1 MSNTAQVVII
11 GDGPGG
17 YEGALV
23 ARQLGAEVTLVSSGE
38 IGGSAVL
45 TDCVPSKTLIAT
57 AEAVDEAAAS
67 GYLGVRING
76 HPADK
81 ADFSVDLATVN
92 TRVMELARAQ
102 SNGVAKSLDEAGV
115 RIIKGHGQLTG
126 DDAVTITTTNDDDN
140 TSTKTIPADFILIA
154 TGARPRVLPEAMPD
168 GERILT
174 WEQVYNLTELP
185 EHLIVVGSGVTGAE
199 FASAFHALGSEVT
212 LVSSRDQVLPGED
225 ADAARVLE
233 EVFERRGLHVKAKTR
248 AEKAERNDNTVTVTL
263 NDGTTIT
270 GSHVLMAVG
279 SLPNTENL
287 GLESAGITTDDRG
300 FINVDRVSR
309 TSARHIYAAG
319 DCTGVNMLASVAA
332 MQGRI
337 AMYHALGDA
346 VSPLDASAISSTI
359 FTEPEIATV
368 GLQERDLK
376 EGEFRGEHIML
387 PLRTN
392 ARAKMHGHRDGF
404 VKLFARKGSRIV
416 AGGVIVAPNASE
428 LIHSITLA
436 VDNRL
441 TVDQLAQAFT
451 VYPSLSGSIAEAAR
465 RMHTTH

>member
-1 MSNTAQVVII
+1 VSSTSKVVII

-23 ARQLGAEVTLVSSGE
+23 ARQLRADVTLVSSGE

-57 AEAVDEAAAS
+57 SEAIDQAAAS
-67 GYLGVRING
+67 GYLGVRIDG
-76 HPADK
+76 RPAERS
-81 ADFSVDLATVN
+81 AFTVDLSTVN
-92 TRVMELARAQ
+92 ARILELARAQ
-102 SNGVAKSLDEAGV
+102 SGGIRRHLEDAGV
-115 RIIKGHGQLTG
+115 TVIHGRGTLTS
-126 DDAVTITTTNDDDN
+126 DSTVQVNTADTTLTFDADTI
-140 TSTKTIPADFILIA
+140 LLA
-154 TGARPRVLPEAMPD
+154 TGARPRVLDTAIPD

-174 WEQVYNLTELP
+174 WEQVYNLDALP

-199 FASAFHALGSEVT
+199 FASAFHALGSDVT
-212 LVSSRDQVLPGED
+212 LVSSRDRVLPGED

-233 EVFERRGLHVKAKTR
+233 DVFARRGLEVRSRSRATAARLDGDHVI
-248 AEKAERNDNTVTVTL
+248 VTL
-263 NDGTTIT
+263 DNGSEIA

-279 SLPNTENL
+279 SLPNTEDL
-287 GLESAGITTDDRG
+287 GLEAANIETDDLG
-300 FINVDRVSR
+300 FIAVDRVSR

-346 VSPLDASAISSTI
+346 VAPLESSAVSSTI

-368 GLQERDLK
+368 GLQQRDLDAD
-376 EGEFRGEHIML
+376 EFRGETITL

-416 AGGVIVAPNASE
+416 AGAVIVAPNASE
-428 LIHSITLA
+428 LIHSVTLA

-451 VYPSLSGSIAEAAR
+451 VYPSLSGSVAEAAR
-465 RMHTTH
+465 RMHTTQ

>member
-1 MSNTAQVVII
+1 MSQPSRVVIV

-23 ARQLGAEVTLVSSGE
+23 ARQLGATVTLVSSGE

-57 AEAVDEAAAS
+57 AEAIDEAAAS
-67 GYLGVRING
+67 GYLGVQING
-76 HPADK
+76 HPADT

-92 TRVMELARAQ
+92 KRVMELARAQ
-102 SNGVAKSLDEAGV
+102 SNGILASLTQAGV
-115 RIIKGHGQLTG
+115 EIINGRGALAE
-126 DDAVTITTTNDDDN
+126 DDAVTITNGTAQT
-140 TSTKTIPADFILIA
+140 TIPADTILIA
-154 TGARPRVLPEAMPD
+154 TGARPRLLPEAMPD
-168 GERILT
+168 GERIFT
-174 WEQVYNLTELP
+174 WEQVYDLTELP
-185 EHLIVVGSGVTGAE
+185 RHLIVVGSGVTGAE
-199 FASAFHALGSEVT
+199 FASAFHSLGSEVT

-225 ADAARVLE
+225 SDAARVLE
-233 EVFERRGLHVKAKTR
+233 EVFERRGLHVKARTR
-248 AEKAERNDNTVTVTL
+248 ALSATREGDTVTVTL
-263 NDGTTIT
+263 NDGTAIEGT
-270 GSHVLMAVG
+270 HVLMAVG
-279 SLPNTENL
+279 SLPNTEDL
-287 GLESAGITTDDRG
+287 GLEQARVATDERG
-300 FINVDRVSR
+300 FITVDRVSR

-346 VSPLDASAISSTI
+346 VSPLDASAVSSTI

-368 GLQERDLK
+368 GLQQHDLE

-451 VYPSLSGSIAEAAR
+451 VYPSLSGSVAEAAR
-465 RMHTTH
+465 RMHTTQ

>member
-1 MSNTAQVVII
+1 MSRVSQVVII

-23 ARQLGAEVTLVSSGE
+23 ARQLGAEVTLVSAGE

-57 AEAVDEAAAS
+57 AEAIDEAAAA

-81 ADFSVDLATVN
+81 ADFSVDLGTVN
-92 TRVMELARAQ
+92 TRVMELTRAQ
-102 SNGVAKSLDEAGV
+102 SRAIRTSLDEVGV
-115 RIIKGHGQLTG
+115 KIIAGHGRLVSHDTVVVATPKG
-126 DDAVTITTTNDDDN
+126 EVNLA
-140 TSTKTIPADFILIA
+140 ADTILIA
-154 TGARPRVLPEAMPD
+154 TGARPRVLPDAQPD
-168 GERILT
+168 GERIFT
-174 WEQVYNLTELP
+174 WEQIYNLTELP

-199 FASAFHALGSEVT
+199 FASAFHALGSKVT
-212 LVSSRDQVLPGED
+212 LVSSRDRVLPGED

-248 AEKAERNDNTVTVTL
+248 ALKAERKGNTVSVAL
-263 NDGTTIT
+263 DDGTAIE

-279 SLPNTENL
+279 SLPNTEEL
-287 GLESAGITTDDRG
+287 GLEEAGVSVDERG
-300 FINVDRVSR
+300 FITVDRVSR

-337 AMYHALGDA
+337 AMYHSLGDA
-346 VSPLDASAISSTI
+346 VTPLEASAISSTI

-368 GLQERDLK
+368 GLQERDL
-376 EGEFRGEHIML
+376 ESGEFRGDHIML
-387 PLRTN
+387 PLRAN

-404 VKLFARKGSRIV
+404 VKLFARKGSRII

-428 LIHSITLA
+428 LIHSVTLA

-465 RMHTTH
+465 RMHVTQ

>member
-1 MSNTAQVVII
+1 MHVSTSPTVVII

-57 AEAVDEAAAS
+57 AEAIDEAAAS

-102 SNGVAKSLDEAGV
+102 SNGIRASLNETGV
-115 RIIKGHGQLTG
+115 QILEGRGQLTN
-126 DDAVTITTTNDDDN
+126 DDAVTVTTNTD
-140 TSTKTIPADFILIA
+140 TTTIPADTILIA
-154 TGARPRVLPEAMPD
+154 TGARPRVLLEAMPD

-225 ADAARVLE
+225 HDAARVLE

-248 AEKAERNDNTVTVTL
+248 ATKTERHDSTVTVTL
-263 NDGTTIT
+263 NDGTTVT

-287 GLESAGITTDDRG
+287 GLAEAGVTTDDRG
-300 FINVDRVSR
+300 FITVDRVSR

-319 DCTGVNMLASVAA
+319 DCTGVKMLASVAA

-346 VSPLDASAISSTI
+346 VSPLDATAISSTI

-368 GLQERDLK
+368 GLQERDLEK
-376 EGEFRGEHIML
+376 GEFRGEHIML

-404 VKLFARKGSRIV
+404 VKLFARKGSHIV

-465 RMHTTH
+465 RMHTTQ

>member
-1 MSNTAQVVII
+1 MVII

-23 ARQLGAEVTLVSSGE
+23 ARQLGADVTLISSGE

-57 AEAVDEAAAS
+57 SEAIDQAAAS
-67 GYLGVRING
+67 GYLGVRIDG
-76 HPADK
+76 RPAERST
-81 ADFSVDLATVN
+81 FSVDLSTVN
-92 TRVMELARAQ
+92 ARILELARAQ
-102 SNGVAKSLDEAGV
+102 SSGIRLHLEDAGV
-115 RIIKGHGQLTG
+115 EIIHGRGTLTSDSSVEVNTTDGTRRI
-126 DDAVTITTTNDDDN
+126 DADTI
-140 TSTKTIPADFILIA
+140 LLA
-154 TGARPRVLPEAMPD
+154 TGARPRVLDTALPD

-174 WEQVYNLTELP
+174 WEQVYDLDELP

-212 LVSSRDQVLPGED
+212 LVSSRDHVLPGED

-233 EVFERRGLHVKAKTR
+233 DVFARRGLKVRSRSRAMAARRDGDHVIVALDDCS
-248 AEKAERNDNTVTVTL
+248 E
-263 NDGTTIT
+263 IT
-270 GSHVLMAVG
+270 ASHVLMAVG
-279 SLPNTENL
+279 SIPNTEDL
-287 GLESAGITTDDRG
+287 GLDAAGVSTDERG
-300 FINVDRVSR
+300 FIEVDRVSR
-309 TSARHIYAAG
+309 TSARHVYAAG
-319 DCTGVNMLASVAA
+319 DCTGINMLASVAA

-346 VSPLDASAISSTI
+346 VAPLESSAVSSTI

-368 GLQERDLK
+368 GLQQSDLDSD
-376 EGEFRGEHIML
+376 EFRGEAVML

-404 VKLFARKGSRIV
+404 VKLFARKGSHIV
-416 AGGVIVAPNASE
+416 AGAVIVAPNASE
-428 LIHSITLA
+428 LVHSVTLA

-451 VYPSLSGSIAEAAR
+451 VYPSLSGSVAEAAR
-465 RMHTTH
+465 RMHTTQ

>member
-1 MSNTAQVVII
+1 MSQSSRVVII

-23 ARQLGAEVTLVSSGE
+23 ARQLGADVTLVSAGQ

-57 AEAVDEAAAS
+57 SEAIDQAAAS
-67 GYLGVRING
+67 GYLGVRIDG
-76 HPADK
+76 RPADRSV
-81 ADFSVDLATVN
+81 FSVDLATVN
-92 TRVMELARAQ
+92 ERILELAHAQ
-102 SNGVAKSLDEAGV
+102 SAGIRQHLEQAGV
-115 RIIKGHGQLTG
+115 EIVHGRGTLTSEATIEVAN
-126 DDAVTITTTNDDDN
+126 DDASWEITADTI
-140 TSTKTIPADFILIA
+140 LLA
-154 TGARPRVLPEAMPD
+154 TGARPRVLADAVPD
-168 GERILT
+168 AERILS
-174 WEQVYNLTELP
+174 WEQIYQLDELP

-199 FASAFHALGSEVT
+199 FASAFHALGSTVT
-212 LVSSRDQVLPGED
+212 LVSSRDRVLPGED
-225 ADAARVLE
+225 VDAAGVLE
-233 EVFERRGLHVKAKTR
+233 DVFTRRGMNVRSRSR
-248 AEKAERNDNTVTVTL
+248 AVAARRVDNSVIVTL
-263 NDGTTIT
+263 DDSSTLQ

-279 SLPNTENL
+279 SLPNTDDL
-287 GLESAGITTDDRG
+287 GLESTGVSTDSRG
-300 FINVDRVSR
+300 FITVDRVSR

-346 VSPLDASAISSTI
+346 VAPLESTAISSTI

-368 GLQERDLK
+368 GLQQADLDS
-376 EGEFRGEHIML
+376 GDFRGTTVLL

-404 VKLFARKGSRIV
+404 VKLFARKGSQIV
-416 AGGVIVAPNASE
+416 AGGVVVAPNASE

-451 VYPSLSGSIAEAAR
+451 VYPSLSGSVAEAAR
-465 RMHTTH
+465 RMHATQ

>member
-1 MSNTAQVVII
+1 MSQLSRVVII

-23 ARQLGAEVTLVSSGE
+23 ARQVGADVTFVSAGR

-57 AEAVDEAAAS
+57 SEAIDQAAAS
-67 GYLGVRING
+67 GYFGVRIDG
-76 HPADK
+76 RPADRS
-81 ADFSVDLATVN
+81 AFSVDLATVN
-92 TRVMELARAQ
+92 ERILELAHAQ
-102 SNGVAKSLDEAGV
+102 SAGIRQHLEQAGV
-115 RIIKGHGQLTG
+115 EIVHGWGTLTSE
-126 DDAVTITTTNDDDN
+126 ATIEVTNDDASWEITAD
-140 TSTKTIPADFILIA
+140 TILLA
-154 TGARPRVLPEAMPD
+154 TGARPRVLADAAPD
-168 GERILT
+168 GERILS
-174 WEQVYNLTELP
+174 WEQIYQLDELP

-199 FASAFHALGSEVT
+199 FASAFHALGSTVT
-212 LVSSRDQVLPGED
+212 LVSSRDRVLPGED
-225 ADAARVLE
+225 VDAAGVLE
-233 EVFERRGLHVKAKTR
+233 DVFTRRGLNVRSRSR
-248 AEKAERNDNTVTVTL
+248 AVAARRVDNSVIVTL
-263 NDGTTIT
+263 DDSSTLQ

-279 SLPNTENL
+279 SLPNTDDL
-287 GLESAGITTDDRG
+287 GLETAGVSTDSRG
-300 FINVDRVSR
+300 FITVDRVSR

-346 VSPLDASAISSTI
+346 VAPLESTAISSTI

-368 GLQERDLK
+368 GLQQADLDD
-376 EGEFRGEHIML
+376 ENFRGTSVLL

-404 VKLFARKGSRIV
+404 VKLFARKGSQIV
-416 AGGVIVAPNASE
+416 AGGVVVAPNASE

-451 VYPSLSGSIAEAAR
+451 VYPSLSGSVAEAAR
-465 RMHTTH
+465 RMHATQ

>member
-1 MSNTAQVVII
+1 MSSASKVVII

-23 ARQLGAEVTLVSSGE
+23 ARQLGADVTLVSSGE

-57 AEAVDEAAAS
+57 SEAIDQAAAS
-67 GYLGVRING
+67 GYLGVRIDG
-76 HPADK
+76 RPAERS
-81 ADFSVDLATVN
+81 AFSVDLATVN
-92 TRVMELARAQ
+92 ARILELARAQ
-102 SNGVAKSLDEAGV
+102 SGGIRRHLEEAGV
-115 RIIKGHGQLTG
+115 EVIHGRGTLTSDSSVEVKTADG
-126 DDAVTITTTNDDDN
+126 QASSVQTISAD
-140 TSTKTIPADFILIA
+140 TILLA
-154 TGARPRVLPEAMPD
+154 TGARPRVLDTALPD

-174 WEQVYNLTELP
+174 WEEVYDLTELP
-185 EHLIVVGSGVTGAE
+185 TKLIVVGSGVTGAE
-199 FASAFHALGSEVT
+199 FASAFHALGSNVT
-212 LVSSRDQVLPGED
+212 LVSSRDRVLPGED

-233 EVFERRGLHVKAKTR
+233 DVFARRGLEVRSRSRATAARRDGDHVI
-248 AEKAERNDNTVTVTL
+248 VTL
-263 NDGTTIT
+263 DDGSEIT

-279 SLPNTENL
+279 SIPNTEEL
-287 GLESAGITTDDRG
+287 GLDAAGVETDDRG

-309 TSARHIYAAG
+309 TRARHVYAAG

-346 VSPLDASAISSTI
+346 VAPLESSAVCSTI

-368 GLQERDLK
+368 GLQQRDLDSD
-376 EGEFRGEHIML
+376 EFRGEVVML

-404 VKLFARKGSRIV
+404 VKLFARKGSQIV
-416 AGGVIVAPNASE
+416 AGAVIVAPNASE
-428 LIHSITLA
+428 LIHSVTLA

-451 VYPSLSGSIAEAAR
+451 VYPSLSGSVAEAAR
-465 RMHTTH
+465 RMHTTQ